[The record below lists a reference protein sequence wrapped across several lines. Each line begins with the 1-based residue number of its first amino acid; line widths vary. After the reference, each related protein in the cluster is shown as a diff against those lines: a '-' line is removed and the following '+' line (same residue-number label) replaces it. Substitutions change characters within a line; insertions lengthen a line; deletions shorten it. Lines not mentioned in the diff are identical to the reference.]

1 MHFITLKTI
10 LFSVLIF
17 TLGTQQNICF
27 AQKDKDNTNEINTLF
42 GDDIS
47 HGGYGALSFGYTQ
60 VAGRNAMTS
69 GIKGAWI
76 INHGIGLG
84 FAGTGYFTEI
94 ESGVLPNE
102 ALSAYTGGHGGLL
115 IEPILFGKNPIH
127 VSIPLIIGGG
137 AVVYGSDLIF
147 NEDFVP
153 EYPSYYQSFFDYYF
167 LFEPGIEIEFN
178 LTHFFRLAVGVS
190 YRLTSD
196 VHLSKEYDYTTYE
209 ILKADDLRN
218 FDVHIVFKF
227 GKF

>member
-1 MHFITLKTI
+1 MQYITLKKI
-10 LFSVLIF
+10 LFINLIVLLFGI
-17 TLGTQQNICF
+17 QNACY
-27 AQKDKDNTNEINTLF
+27 AQKDDNNSDEIKTLF

-47 HGGYGALSFGYTQ
+47 HGGYGAISFGYTPI
-60 VAGRNAMTS
+60 ANRNAIST

-76 INHGIGLG
+76 INHGIGIG

-94 ESGVLPNE
+94 DNGTLPNE
-102 ALSAYTGGHGGLL
+102 TLSAYTGGHGGLL

-127 VSIPLIIGGG
+127 VSIPLVIGGG
-137 AVVYGSDLIF
+137 AIFYGSDLLYS
-147 NEDFVP
+147 EDFPP

-178 LTHFFRLAVGVS
+178 LTHFFRLAAGVS

-196 VHLSKEYDYTTYE
+196 VHISKEYDYADYE

-218 FDVHIVFKF
+218 FDVHLVFKF